1 MRNLWYAIHLEKDG
15 YNVNAEQRSGYHAWR
30 EAEHFDMNRL
40 PVRQRQYLRPVT
52 WLLSYPE
59 ILLHRYSINR
69 RRMKGLKPPY
79 LLLCTHHA
87 FLDFKVTT
95 AAIFPHRANYIV
107 AIDGFIGREWLLR
120 NAGGI
125 CKRKFTTDIKLV
137 SQIRQVLHRNGD
149 ILALYPEARYSLVGT
164 NAVLP
169 ESLGKMIKLL
179 KVPVVML
186 NMHGHYLNSPC
197 WNLTPRGNRI
207 EADLTQILTS
217 EEIASSS
224 VADIFE
230 KVNEAFS
237 YDEYRWQKENRI
249 RISYAKRA
257 EGLHKV
263 LYKCPHCL
271 TEYRMDSS
279 GSDLF
284 CRQCGSRWH
293 MSEYG
298 ELVRT
303 SAETSED
310 SPAVEFD
317 DSHIPAWYEWE
328 RKEVRREIEEGRYRY
343 DLTVTVDAL
352 PHAKGFIRL
361 GDARLT
367 HSSSGFTLT
376 GEFDGNPFSL
386 SRDVSEMYSCHIEY
400 EYFGK
405 GDCIDL
411 STLDETF
418 YLFPHGRDFSVT
430 KIALATE
437 ELYAWAKE
445 GKSEMLSAL

>member
-1 MRNLWYAIHLEKDG
+1 MIQKQKDG
-15 YNVNAEQRSGYHAWR
+15 RNVKKESGYEQWTGV
-30 EAEHFDMNRL
+30 EHFDMNR
-40 PVRQRQYLRPVT
+40 PPIRQRQYLRPVT

-59 ILLHRYSINR
+59 ILFHRYSINR
-69 RRMKGLKPPY
+69 RRMEGLKPPY

-95 AAIFPHRANYIV
+95 AAIFPHRANYVV
-107 AIDGFIGREWLLR
+107 AIDGFIKREWLLR

-125 CKRKFTTDIKLV
+125 CKRKFTTDIKLI

-149 ILALYPEARYSLVGT
+149 ILALYPEARYSLAGT

-207 EADLTQILTS
+207 EADLTQILTE

-224 VADIFE
+224 VTEIFE

-237 YDEYRWQKENRI
+237 YDEYTWQKEHRVRI
-249 RISYAKRA
+249 AFRNRA

-263 LYKCPHCL
+263 LYKCPSCR
-271 TEYRMDSS
+271 TEYRMNSS
-279 GSDLF
+279 GSELF
-284 CRQCGSRWH
+284 CSHCGSRWQ

-298 ELVRT
+298 ELVRI
-303 SAETSED
+303 SPEQGAAEGAID
-310 SPAVEFD
+310 F
-317 DSHIPAWYEWE
+317 SHIPSWYEWE
-328 RKEVRREIEEGRYRY
+328 RQEVRREIEEGSYRY
-343 DLTVTVDAL
+343 DLRVTVDAL

-361 GDARLT
+361 GEARLT
-367 HSSSGFTLT
+367 HSADGFTLT
-376 GEFDGNPFSL
+376 GVFDGNRFSL
-386 SRDVSEMYSCHIEY
+386 SKDSAEMYSCHIEY

-411 STLDETF
+411 STLEDTF

-437 ELYAWAKE
+437 ELYTWSQKE
-445 GKSEMLSAL
+445 RETVVSAL

>member
-1 MRNLWYAIHLEKDG
+1 MKKG
-15 YNVNAEQRSGYHAWR
+15 SGYEQWAG
-30 EAEHFDMNRL
+30 AEHFDMNRP
-40 PVRQRQYLRPVT
+40 PVRQRQFLRPVT
-52 WLLSYPE
+52 WLLSYPD

-69 RRMKGLKPPY
+69 RRMEGLKPPY

-95 AAIFPHRANYIV
+95 AAIFPHRANYVV

-125 CKRKFTTDIKLV
+125 CKRKFTTDIKLI
-137 SQIRQVLHRNGD
+137 SQIRQVLHRQKD

-207 EADLTQILTS
+207 EADLTQILTA

-224 VADIFE
+224 VTEIFE

-237 YDEYRWQKENRI
+237 YDEYQWQKDNRI
-249 RISYAKRA
+249 RIDYRKRA

-263 LYKCPHCL
+263 LYKCPSCL

-279 GSDLF
+279 GSELF
-284 CRQCGSRWH
+284 CSHCASRWQ

-298 ELVRT
+298 ELVRI
-303 SAETSED
+303 SSGKGASED
-310 SPAVEFD
+310 AVDFT
-317 DSHIPAWYEWE
+317 HIPSWYEWE
-328 RKEVRREIEEGRYRY
+328 RQEVRREIEEGTYRY
-343 DLTVTVDAL
+343 DLNVTVDAL

-361 GDARLT
+361 GEARLT
-367 HSSSGFTLT
+367 HSTDGFTLA
-376 GEFDGNPFSL
+376 GIFDGNRFSL
-386 SRDVSEMYSCHIEY
+386 SRDVAEMYSCHIEY

-411 STLDETF
+411 STLEDTF
-418 YLFPHGRDFSVT
+418 YLFPHGSEFSVT

-437 ELYAWAKE
+437 ELYSWSQREREAVV
-445 GKSEMLSAL
+445 SAL